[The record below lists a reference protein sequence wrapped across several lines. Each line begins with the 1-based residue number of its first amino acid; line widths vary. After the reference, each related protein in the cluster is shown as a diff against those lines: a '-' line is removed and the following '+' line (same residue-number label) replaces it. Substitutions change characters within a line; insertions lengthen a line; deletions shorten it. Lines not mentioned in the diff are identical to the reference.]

1 MGVNRARLGSLLLL
15 LLSSVTFISW
25 GAHLGRN
32 AVYGMVDFK
41 TIYWGNRCLI
51 QHCDPYRQNELE
63 SVYLAEGGENSS
75 EFTPLRTSVTLFV
88 YFPTASILI
97 APFALLPWGPAH
109 ALWMT
114 LTAAGMILAAFLM
127 WDLGA
132 KRAPTVSILLACLVL
147 ANCEFVFATGNA
159 AGLAVS
165 LCVVAVWCFFHERF
179 GLAGVLCLAF
189 GLVLKPHDGGL
200 VWLYFL
206 LAGGV
211 HRKRAL
217 QTLVAAVVLS
227 LPGILW
233 ITHVSPH
240 WMQEL
245 HTNMLVNFA
254 PGSLSDPRPANFD
267 GRLPWTII
275 DLQTVFSVFRDDP
288 RFYNLAAYLA
298 VAPLLLV
305 WMFVTLRS
313 RFVEARAWVALA
325 AIAALSM
332 LPVYHRPYDAKLLLL
347 TIPACAMLWTEGGL
361 IRWLAVLVNTAAIVF
376 TADIPL
382 LLFDALTKNI
392 RPDSTRLWGRIETV
406 LLARPAPLILL
417 VVGIFY
423 LWIYAQRCLAPR
435 STRLFRPTDSS
446 MCND

>member
-1 MGVNRARLGSLLLL
+1 MTRARLSGLLLL
-15 LLSSVTFISW
+15 LLSSTIFISW
-25 GAHLGRN
+25 GAHLERKAIYGMIDFK
-32 AVYGMVDFK
+32 AVY
-41 TIYWGNRCLI
+41 WGTRCLI
-51 QHCDPYRQNELE
+51 QSCDPYRQNELE

-75 EFTPLRTSVTLFV
+75 EFTPLRTSVTLYI
-88 YFPTASILI
+88 YFPTASSLI
-97 APFALLPWGPAH
+97 APLAMLPWGLAH
-109 ALWMT
+109 VLWMT
-114 LTAAGMILAAFLM
+114 LTAAGLILAAFLM

-132 KRAPTVSILLACLVL
+132 KRAPTLSILLACLVL
-147 ANCEFVFATGNA
+147 ANCEFVFATGNT

-165 LCVVAVWCFFHERF
+165 LCVVSVWCFFNERF
-179 GLAGVLCLAF
+179 GLAGVLCLAVS
-189 GLVLKPHDGGL
+189 LVLKPHDGGL

-217 QTLVAAVVLS
+217 QTLVVVLVLS
-227 LPGILW
+227 LPAVLW

-245 HTNMLVNFA
+245 HSNLLANSA
-254 PGSLSDPRPANFD
+254 PGSLSDPRPGNFD

-288 RFYNLAAYLA
+288 HIYNLATYL
-298 VAPLLLV
+298 VFGPLLLV
-305 WMFVTLRS
+305 WILVTLRS
-313 RFVEARAWVALA
+313 RFLQTRAWLALA
-325 AIAALSM
+325 AITALSM

-361 IRWLAVLVNTAAIVF
+361 IRWLALAVNTAAIVL

-382 LLFDALTKNI
+382 VFFDALTKNI
-392 RPDSTRLWGRIETV
+392 HPASTGLWGQIETV
-406 LLARPAPLILL
+406 VLARPIPLILL

-423 LWIYAQRCLAPR
+423 LWIYVQRSLAP
-435 STRLFRPTDSS
+435 SPSKG
-446 MCND
+446 